1 VNKKTFLIILVFIL
15 NTNCSFDT
23 KSGIWTKDQ
32 KITKTESNKNQTKI
46 LFKKEKIDNR
56 EFNKNF
62 ILKTP
67 LISNLKNDFLNTNN
81 SGPELINIDL
91 KKKSKYKFSKIKYF
105 NYFNPELVFVKKN
118 LVFFDKNGT
127 IIKFNDTSK
136 TVWKKN
142 NYTKRE
148 RKLLPILNFSS
159 DKKILIVTD
168 NLAKFYALDIKTGKV
183 LWTKNHET
191 IFISDIKIDK
201 DQFYILDSSNNL
213 NCYSLLNGELIWNFQ
228 TDDDLIKSQKKL
240 SIVYDKLKVYF
251 NNSRGD
257 IYSLDKEN
265 GNLIWFTP
273 TRDDVESVQ
282 SFLLKTSK
290 LVLDQ
295 NNLYFSNNRNSF
307 FSLDANTG
315 LKNWIQNINSEF
327 KPVIAG
333 QIIFTVSSNGYLF
346 VVEKLTG
353 NIIRVTDLLKQF
365 SSKKRKKIKIS
376 GFIVGQQK
384 IYVSLNSGKLL
395 EANINNG
402 KTNSIL
408 RISRDK
414 ISRPFVNDGKIFIVK
429 NDEIIKLN

>member
-1 VNKKTFLIILVFIL
+1 MNKKTFLIILVFIL